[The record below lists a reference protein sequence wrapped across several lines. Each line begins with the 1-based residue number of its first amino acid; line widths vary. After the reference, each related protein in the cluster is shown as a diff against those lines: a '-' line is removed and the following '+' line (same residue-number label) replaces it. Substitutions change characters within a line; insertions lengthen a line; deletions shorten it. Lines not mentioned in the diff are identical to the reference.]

1 MFAKHL
7 WATEFAITSSY
18 QIANVTN
25 FQIFFRIKKMISGRS
40 PEEPTACLI
49 FFSYFAYLK
58 KKFSKSFLSALKR
71 RWLIKKVE

>member
-25 FQIFFRIKKMISGRS
+25 FQIFFRIMKMISGRS

-49 FFSYFAYLK
+49 FF
-58 KKFSKSFLSALKR
+58 FLLCLFKEKIFQINS
-71 RWLIKKVE
+71 